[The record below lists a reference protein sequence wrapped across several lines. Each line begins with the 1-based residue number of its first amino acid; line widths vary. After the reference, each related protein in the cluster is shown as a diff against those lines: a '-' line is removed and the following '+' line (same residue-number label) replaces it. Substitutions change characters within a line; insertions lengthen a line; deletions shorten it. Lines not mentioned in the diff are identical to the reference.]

1 MADWQDQSAKESPG
15 FAKRL
20 ERAWF
25 RQGDWLAY
33 LMLPLSALFWLLSA
47 FNRVLFRLRL
57 KKTYRAPVPVIV
69 VGNISVGGNGKTP
82 MTIYLAELLK
92 QQGKRVGIITRGYG
106 AQPPYTPYLV
116 DGQCD
121 TQIGGDE
128 PVLLAQR
135 TQCPVVIGGDRGASI
150 EKMMSEHQI
159 DIIIS
164 DDGLQHYALARD
176 IELCIVDAERRF
188 GNGLLI
194 PAGPLREGKWRLKTV
209 DLVIFNG
216 EAGPLD
222 AGYQLQPSGM
232 FSVADDTPLEP
243 PFASGV
249 AISAIGNPQRFERSL
264 AELGV
269 ELLGHRHFRDHHQY
283 QVVDLPSEAAV
294 YMTEK
299 DAVKCRA
306 FAHRQCYY
314 LRVDAKANEALKQQL
329 HSLLKRKGVI

>member
-1 MADWQDQSAKESPG
+1 MADTENG
-15 FAKRL
+15 FGKRL
-20 ERAWF
+20 ERAWY
-25 RQGDWLAY
+25 QKGDWLAY
-33 LMLPLSALFWLLSA
+33 VMLPLSGLFWLLSSL
-47 FNRVLFRLRL
+47 NRLLFRLQI
-57 KKTYRAPVPVIV
+57 KKAYRAPVPVIV

-106 AQPPYTPYLV
+106 AQPPYTPFMV

-121 TQIGGDE
+121 TQTGGDE

-135 TQCPVVIGGDRGASI
+135 TGCPVIIGGDRRASI

-159 DIIIS
+159 DVIIS

-176 IELCIVDAERRF
+176 IELCIVDAQRLF
-188 GNGLLI
+188 GNGLLM
-194 PAGPLREGKWRLKTV
+194 PAGPLREGQWRLKTV
-209 DLVIFNG
+209 DLVIYNG
-216 EAGPLD
+216 QAGEQQPAYRL
-222 AGYQLQPSGM
+222 APSGM
-232 FSVADDTPLEP
+232 FGVADDRSITPP
-243 PFASGV
+243 YTPGV
-249 AISAIGNPQRFERSL
+249 AVSAIGNPQRFERSL
-264 AELGV
+264 VQLGIELTGY
-269 ELLGHRHFRDHHQY
+269 RHFRDHHQY
-283 QVVDLPSEAAV
+283 QSADLPSKGAV

-306 FAHRQCYY
+306 FGHRQCYY